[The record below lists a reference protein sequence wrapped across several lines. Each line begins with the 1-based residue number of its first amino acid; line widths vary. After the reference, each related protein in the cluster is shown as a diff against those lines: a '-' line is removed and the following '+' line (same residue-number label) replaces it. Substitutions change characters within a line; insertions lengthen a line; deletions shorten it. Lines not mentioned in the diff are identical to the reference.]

1 MKWLAEENRGQ
12 GVGCYS
18 FLFLYV
24 TLEVGCV
31 QRLKQELSES
41 VDISAKDR
49 QAMIE
54 RHETEVKAI
63 EAQLAL
69 DAARQQSS
77 LEQQLAARRCFSYFL
92 VYVGWISAWIM

>member
-1 MKWLAEENRGQ
+1 MAWRAEQDRRR
-12 GVGCYS
+12 GVGRYS
-18 FLFLYV
+18 CLFSYV
-24 TLEVGCV
+24 TLEIGCV
-31 QRLKQELSES
+31 QRLKQELSEG

-54 RHETEVKAI
+54 RHEMEVKAI

-77 LEQQLAARRCFSYFL
+77 LEQQLAARRCFSYLL
-92 VYVGWISAWIM
+92 VYVG